1 MPPIDLTDPDE
12 VNALI
17 HWGKTLCL
25 PQQSDVEW
33 RVWQLATTL
42 DIALNALE
50 HVITITQKEEFIV
63 QPFETELEEVA

>member
-1 MPPIDLTDPDE
+1 MPPIDLTDPDA

-50 HVITITQKEEFIV
+50 HVITMNAMDGLTT
-63 QPFETELEEVA
+63 PSLNLE